1 MSNQK
6 ILIIIFL
13 IFMVFLY
20 IGSIKKLKKLSN
32 HNKKIQFKNKF
43 CHKCGKAVT
52 GEFCAKCGTRQI

>member
-1 MSNQK
+1 
-6 ILIIIFL
+6 
-13 IFMVFLY
+13 MVFLY